1 MKKRNAHPAAAR
13 GVFCAWLCAVLFLL
27 AGCAG
32 APTEPM
38 EATPS
43 PTLLHATASP
53 APTLANDPAALYT
66 NVLTDQRVISLVL
79 EGYVNDDLMAGVLE
93 TLKSENVPAV
103 FFFSGV
109 TADEHAD
116 MVRKIAQAGFEI
128 GNYGLNAQKKME
140 KNAIPVN
147 LHQFQRGQELLA
159 QATGETPVL
168 FRCNGSVYTQELLQA
183 AAYAGLQAGVLPN
196 VFINHASFQTY
207 ADAKAYVQKLARG
220 AVVSVKLGQALDAGE
235 YEGVA
240 YTMEYRA
247 KDPPPMLSDNME
259 DLQANE
265 YANITNVVEWLLK
278 ALQEEG
284 YTILSPEALQAKHI
298 AMFDHP
304 ATLDNDTLA
313 LLNADAY
320 PALQTAAALPNPA
333 PLPAA
338 APAPITDAEAF
349 TSHTGATLPAGT
361 VFVGDSI
368 TQGLQN
374 YVEWMRESDPTY
386 LDTAQFISTRNFS
399 VASALNGAAESA
411 ATLNGETLAIPEALR
426 RMNARVVFL
435 MPGQNDVKGY
445 STDQLTQNLK
455 LMIYEIRQANPGVTI
470 CLLSVPPGMAQRYNG
485 PANDRIFRDNL
496 ALCKLCMQY
505 GLSFADVAY
514 PLRDADGALREDLCA
529 DAETYAY
536 HLNDAGCGVWVDF
549 LRTLL
554 SD

>member
-235 YEGVA
+235 YEGVE
-240 YTMEYRA
+240 YTIA
-247 KDPPPMLSDNME
+247 
-259 DLQANE
+259 QANN
-265 YANITNVVEWLLK
+265 AFIFPGLGLGVSVCRASRVTDGMIGAAAQ
-278 ALQEEG
+278 ALASLVRISRPGQS
-284 YTILSPEALQAKHI
+284 IL
-298 AMFDHP
+298 
-304 ATLDNDTLA
+304 
-313 LLNADAY
+313 
-320 PALQTAAALPNPA
+320 PALNDLRRVSATVAIAVAKA
-333 PLPAA
+333 
-338 APAPITDAEAF
+338 AEA
-349 TSHTGATLPAGT
+349 
-361 VFVGDSI
+361 
-368 TQGLQN
+368 
-374 YVEWMRESDPTY
+374 
-386 LDTAQFISTRNFS
+386 
-399 VASALNGAAESA
+399 
-411 ATLNGETLAIPEALR
+411 
-426 RMNARVVFL
+426 
-435 MPGQNDVKGY
+435 
-445 STDQLTQNLK
+445 
-455 LMIYEIRQANPGVTI
+455 
-470 CLLSVPPGMAQRYNG
+470 
-485 PANDRIFRDNL
+485 
-496 ALCKLCMQY
+496 
-505 GLSFADVAY
+505 
-514 PLRDADGALREDLCA
+514 
-529 DAETYAY
+529 
-536 HLNDAGCGVWVDF
+536 
-549 LRTLL
+549 
-554 SD
+554 